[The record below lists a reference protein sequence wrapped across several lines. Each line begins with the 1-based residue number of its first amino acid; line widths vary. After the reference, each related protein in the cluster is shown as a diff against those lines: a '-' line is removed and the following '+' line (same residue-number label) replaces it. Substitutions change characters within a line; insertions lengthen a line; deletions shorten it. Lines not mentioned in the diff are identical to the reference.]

1 MVFNIY
7 FKYMPYSGLFHNFI
21 LATRIM
27 RSYGCNP
34 VCYPELPHTTHNHPL
49 WRSWDAIVDE
59 TLIKLEKR
67 SDFVIFPQR
76 VKSLKNIE
84 TVIVPKRDF

>member
-1 MVFNIY
+1 MFGVNVY
-7 FKYMPYSGLFHNFI
+7 FTFCKYMPYSGLFHNFI

-67 SDFVIFPQR
+67 SDFILKQLFQLKLNLFR
-76 VKSLKNIE
+76 VGS
-84 TVIVPKRDF
+84 